1 MDTQSTHLSSDDLL
15 RRYNY
20 DSFVPEKFGPWM
32 RFHESPPLGKRAPDF
47 PLWTLDGQE
56 TRLSDHWSQHAYTV
70 VEFGSF
76 T

>member
-1 MDTQSTHLSSDDLL
+1 MDTDLIV
-15 RRYNY
+15 RYNY

-32 RFHESPPLGKRAPDF
+32 RFDESPALGKRGPDF
-47 PLWTLDGQE
+47 PLRQLDGSE
-56 TRLSDHWSQHAYTV
+56 TTLMGICGQHAYTV